1 MENQYKTNQSSRSS
15 LEQKLID
22 AEWNIKYL
30 FEYKDK
36 YSKEEKK
43 QFFLEYLDALNELMR
58 FDKNN

>member
-1 MENQYKTNQSSRSS
+1 MENQYTINTRSRSS

-43 QFFLEYLDALNELMR
+43 QVFLEYLDALNKLMS